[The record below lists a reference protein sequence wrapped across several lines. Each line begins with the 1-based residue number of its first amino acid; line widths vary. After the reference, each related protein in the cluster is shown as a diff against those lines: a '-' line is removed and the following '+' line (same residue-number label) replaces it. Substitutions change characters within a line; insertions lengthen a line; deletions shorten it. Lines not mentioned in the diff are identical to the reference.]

1 MEANKI
7 TLKTFAVSIAAVL
20 CVETAFRL
28 VTVEITVSPMLALST
43 IRCLEAVLL
52 VVITLRFE
60 KGPDAIG
67 LSRSKILPGLRKG
80 LIWSACF
87 GIAAGVIYYV
97 LLLVGF
103 NALKLLNGPKPQSCK
118 EVAALFLAGCAM
130 GPISEEIFFR
140 GIIYGFFRHWGVMIA
155 VLLSTVSFVLTH
167 PIGGSLPLT
176 QLVGG
181 IIFALAYEKEQSLMV
196 PITIHCLGNLAIFSL
211 TYFS

>member
-1 MEANKI
+1 MEANEI

-20 CVETAFRL
+20 GVETAFRL
-28 VTVEITVSPMLALST
+28 VTAAITVFPMLALST
-43 IRCLEAVLL
+43 IRCLEAVILMA
-52 VVITLRFE
+52 ITLRFE

-67 LSRSKILPGLRKG
+67 LSRSQILPGLGKG

-87 GIAAGVIYYV
+87 GIAAGVIYFV

-103 NALKLLNGPKPQSCK
+103 NALKLLNGPKPPSCK
-118 EVAALFLAGCAM
+118 EVAAFFLAGCVI

-155 VLLSTVSFVLTH
+155 VLLSTVIFVLIH

-211 TYFS
+211 TYLS

>member
-7 TLKTFAVSIAAVL
+7 TLKTFAVSIAAIL
-20 CVETAFRL
+20 CIEIAFRL
-28 VTVEITVSPMLALST
+28 VTVAITVSPLLALS
-43 IRCLEAVLL
+43 IMRCLEAVLL
-52 VVITLRFE
+52 VLITVRFE
-60 KGPDAIG
+60 RDPEAIG

-87 GIAAGVIYYV
+87 GIAAGVMYLV

-103 NALKLLNGPKPQSCK
+103 NALKLLNGPKLSSWK
-118 EVAALFLAGCAM
+118 EVAGLFLAGCVM

-155 VLLSTVSFVLTH
+155 VLSSTVIFVLTH
-167 PIGGSLPLT
+167 PVGGNLPLT

-196 PITIHCLGNLAIFSL
+196 PITIHGLGNFALFSL
-211 TYFS
+211 AYFS